1 MGKYFDILVSFV
13 PKKRYYYSTIMVYFY
28 VNYLKKSQKK
38 IESGEEDTAYQFRTF
53 NDLMTIVNT
62 KMNVSYIKK

>member
-1 MGKYFDILVSFV
+1 MQTLDWFMILAYFVLLAGVVLFTM
-13 PKKRYYYSTIMVYFY
+13 KR
-28 VNYLKKSQKK
+28 QK